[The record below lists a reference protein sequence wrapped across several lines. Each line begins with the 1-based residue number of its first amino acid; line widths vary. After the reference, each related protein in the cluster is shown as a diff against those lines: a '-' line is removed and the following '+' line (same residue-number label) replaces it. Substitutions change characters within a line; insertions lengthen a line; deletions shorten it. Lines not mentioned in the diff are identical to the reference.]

1 MGLSAIGAGLQA
13 SLQAYDRSAAAVSAA
28 AADTSSDEVDASD
41 GAADL
46 TVAMVGSNL
55 AALGVKVNIALIR
68 TTDEMLGSLL
78 DVLV

>member
-28 AADTSSDEVDASD
+28 AADVGSDDVASVNA
-41 GAADL
+41 GGDL
-46 TVAMVGSNL
+46 AGAMVGSNV
-55 AALGVKVNIALIR
+55 AALGVQVNVALIR
-68 TTDEMLGSLL
+68 ATDQMLGSLL